1 MRSFIGRHPWLIL
14 AAVTLIT
21 AACGADTG
29 TGGGT
34 GLVTLTLSDPP
45 TCQLPTGEFV
55 NVFVTVTR
63 VRAHLSAGVGAGDA
77 EWVNLVDRT
86 AAPVQVDLLSNP
98 DTACILSTLGSTMG
112 LPAGNYQ
119 QIRLHLLSNTPD
131 AGVAVP
137 AANACGA
144 VGFNCAVLGDGSVVA
159 LDLSSQ
165 DTTGLKIP
173 PGRIAGGAIS
183 LVDGQ
188 SADINIDFN
197 ICASF
202 VRTNIPAGVP
212 VQGPN
217 GYRMRPALF
226 AGEVA
231 LNSNSI
237 SGKVVDSATSAA
249 IPGAIIMILAQL
261 PDADNIGRVVMQTRA
276 NATDGTFQMCPLP
289 TGDYDISVSVTD
301 NAGVAHHPTMALEV
315 PTGTDLG
322 NVPVIPQVAPD
333 TALGQIDGLVSSQT
347 IGGTPT
353 SINAVVSAVQPA
365 TPTGGT
371 ERLVVVPPMGS
382 STVSIATAPGSC
394 PASTECANY
403 MLFVPAGN
411 PSIGTFDAGGTTYSA
426 PGAAPNLY
434 QINVQAFLPGTGH
447 EDSCKPSTVTVTL
460 DNGSNPLAVSA
471 GITTVAAPITFT
483 ACTPV
488 TP

>member
-1 MRSFIGRHPWLIL
+1 MRMFISRYPWLAL
-14 AAVTLIT
+14 VVVALIT
-21 AACGADTG
+21 AGCGTDTG
-29 TGGGT
+29 SGGGT

-45 TCQLPTGEFV
+45 TCQLPAGEFL
-55 NVFVTVTR
+55 NVYVTVTR
-63 VRAHLSAGVGAGDA
+63 VRAHISAGAGEADA
-77 EWVNLVDRT
+77 DWVDLVNRT
-86 AAPVQVDLLSNP
+86 ADPIQVDLLSNP

-112 LPAGNYQ
+112 LPPGDYQ
-119 QIRLHLLSNTPD
+119 QIRLHLLSNTP
-131 AGVAVP
+131 
-137 AANACGA
+137 AAEQATPVTNACGV

-165 DTTGLKIP
+165 DTTGLMIP
-173 PGRIAGGAIS
+173 PGRIAGGGIS

-217 GYRMRPALF
+217 GYRMRPTLF

-237 SGKVVDSATSAA
+237 SGMVVDSVSLAA
-249 IPGAIIMILAQL
+249 ITGATVMVFAQQ
-261 PDADNIGRVVMQTRA
+261 PDIDNVDRVIMQTRA

-289 TGDYDISVSVTD
+289 TGNYDIAVSVTD
-301 NAGVAHHPTMALEV
+301 DTGVAHHPTMALEV

-322 NVPVIPQVAPD
+322 NVPVIAQAAPD
-333 TALGQIDGLVSSQT
+333 TALSELNGRVSSQAT
-347 IGGTPT
+347 GGTPT

-371 ERLVVVPPMGS
+371 ERLVVVPPMGT
-382 STVSIATAPGSC
+382 STAAIATAPGAC

-411 PSIGTFDAGGTTYSA
+411 PSIGTFDAGGTIYST

-434 QINVQAFLPGTGH
+434 QVNVQAFLPGTGH
-447 EDSCKPSTVTVTL
+447 EESCTPAHQTITNDSTA
-460 DNGSNPLAVSA
+460 NPLAVVA
-471 GITTVAAPITFT
+471 GAATTAAPVFFSGCT
-483 ACTPV
+483 AVVP
-488 TP
+488 